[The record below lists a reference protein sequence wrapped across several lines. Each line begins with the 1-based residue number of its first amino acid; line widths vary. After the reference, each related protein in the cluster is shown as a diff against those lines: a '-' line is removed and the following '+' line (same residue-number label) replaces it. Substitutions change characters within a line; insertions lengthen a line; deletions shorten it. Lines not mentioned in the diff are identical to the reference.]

1 MDQGIRMAI
10 NISAK
15 SIDDLIFID
24 EFIAE
29 VKQSGLSPT
38 DFELEHSSLSYL
50 RNIEA
55 DILKIDMFYIRN
67 MLHDSKNMAIVK
79 TIIST
84 AQIFGMKTLAEGV
97 EDEET
102 ANELKIL
109 GCDYAQGYFFSYPLT
124 ISEFEEK
131 WIKQNR
137 TSRGNLNNR

>member
-1 MDQGIRMAI
+1 
-10 NISAK
+10 
-15 SIDDLIFID
+15 
-24 EFIAE
+24 
-29 VKQSGLSPT
+29 
-38 DFELEHSSLSYL
+38 
-50 RNIEA
+50 
-55 DILKIDMFYIRN
+55 
-67 MLHDSKNMAIVK
+67 K

>member
-1 MDQGIRMAI
+1 
-10 NISAK
+10 
-15 SIDDLIFID
+15 
-24 EFIAE
+24 
-29 VKQSGLSPT
+29 
-38 DFELEHSSLSYL
+38 
-50 RNIEA
+50 
-55 DILKIDMFYIRN
+55 
-67 MLHDSKNMAIVK
+67 
-79 TIIST
+79 
-84 AQIFGMKTLAEGV
+84 MKTLAEGV